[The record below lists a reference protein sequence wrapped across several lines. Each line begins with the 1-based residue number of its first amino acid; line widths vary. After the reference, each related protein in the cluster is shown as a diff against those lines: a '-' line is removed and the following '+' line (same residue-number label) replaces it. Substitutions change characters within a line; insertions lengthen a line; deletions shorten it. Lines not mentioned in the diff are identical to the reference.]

1 MSEPKSIEP
10 TQEKHIADT
19 DSDSDTGSDSDSDTG
34 AERSEVVQIGPRIRR
49 LRTERNLALRNLA
62 ESSGLS
68 INTISLVE
76 RNKISPS
83 VSTLH
88 RMAVALDV
96 PITAFF
102 EDEAENQTVIHTP
115 AQSRRAIAIPGG
127 QMEKLGS
134 GLAHQC
140 IEPLLI
146 HLEPGASSG
155 RDTIAHSGH
164 ELIYCV
170 RGRLFYEVD
179 GEQFHLEPGDSL
191 LFEAQLPH
199 RWGNEGTV
207 PVSALMLFARPDGTE
222 GILQRHIHS

>member
-1 MSEPKSIEP
+1 MGESKIIDALNEDAV
-10 TQEKHIADT
+10 ADL
-19 DSDSDTGSDSDSDTG
+19 
-34 AERSEVVQIGPRIRR
+34 ERSQVVQIGARIRS
-49 LRTERNLALRNLA
+49 LRTERNMALRNLA
-62 ESSGLS
+62 DSSGLS

-102 EDEAENQTVIHTP
+102 EDATETQTIIHTP
-115 AQSRRAIAIPGG
+115 AQGRRAIAIPGG
-127 QMEKLGS
+127 QVEKLGS

-146 HLEPGASSG
+146 RLEPGASSG
-155 RDTIAHSGH
+155 RETIAHSGH
-164 ELIYCV
+164 EQIFCIT
-170 RGRLFYEVD
+170 GNLFYEVD
-179 GEQFHLEPGDSL
+179 GAEFHLSAGDGL

-199 RWGNEGTV
+199 RWANEGLTTV
-207 PVSALMLFARPDGTE
+207 TALMIFARSDGTD
-222 GILQRHIHS
+222 GILQRHIR

>member
-1 MSEPKSIEP
+1 MSEAKSIDEINE
-10 TQEKHIADT
+10 TDVA
-19 DSDSDTGSDSDSDTG
+19 DSDRGQ
-34 AERSEVVQIGPRIRR
+34 VVQIGARIRR

-88 RMAVALDV
+88 RIAVALDV

-102 EDEAENQTVIHTP
+102 EDATEEQMIIFTP
-115 AQSRRAIAIPGG
+115 ARSRRAIAIPGG
-127 QMEKLGS
+127 HMEKLGS

-146 HLEPGASSG
+146 RLEPGASSG
-155 RDTIAHSGH
+155 RETIMHSGH
-164 ELIYCV
+164 ELIFCV
-170 RGRLFYEVD
+170 TGNLFYEVD
-179 GEQFHLEPGDSL
+179 GEQYHLEPGDSL

-199 RWGNEGTV
+199 RWGNEGTSTV
-207 PVSALMLFARPDGTE
+207 TAIMLFARPDGTE
-222 GILQRHIHS
+222 GILQRHIHN

>member
-1 MSEPKSIEP
+1 MSEPKSAEP
-10 TQEKHIADT
+10 TKENGIADT
-19 DSDSDTGSDSDSDTG
+19 ET
-34 AERSEVVQIGPRIRR
+34 ERGEVVQIGARIRA

-102 EDEAENQTVIHTP
+102 EDAVENQTVIFTP
-115 AQSRRAIAIPGG
+115 AKNRQAIVIPGG
-127 QMEKLGS
+127 QIEKLGS

-146 HLEPGASSG
+146 RLAPGASSG
-155 RDTIAHSGH
+155 REAIAHSGH

-170 RGRLFYEVD
+170 KGKISYEVD
-179 GEQFHLEPGDSL
+179 GEKFHLEPRDSL

-199 RWGNEGTV
+199 RWGNEGTDEAA
-207 PVSALMLFARPDGTE
+207 ALMIFARPDGIE
-222 GILQRHIHS
+222 GILQRHIHN